1 MSEALGTIEEQ
12 AGQWCFNLGI
22 NIGVAPPGG
31 SNQDEFP
38 PHTNDFATVEH
49 GLFMTGA
56 VEHQR
61 YLACDNEKGSPN
73 GGKDIG

>member
-31 SNQDEFP
+31 SNQDDFP
-38 PHTNDFATVEH
+38 RIRTTLQPSST
-49 GLFMTGA
+49 
-56 VEHQR
+56 
-61 YLACDNEKGSPN
+61 ACS
-73 GGKDIG
+73 